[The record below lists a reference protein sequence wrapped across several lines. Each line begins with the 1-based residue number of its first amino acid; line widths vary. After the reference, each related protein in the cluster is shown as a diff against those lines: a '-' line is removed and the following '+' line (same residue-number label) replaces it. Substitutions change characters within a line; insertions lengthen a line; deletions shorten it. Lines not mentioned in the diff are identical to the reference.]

1 MVTSNV
7 FLLRYGNH
15 NMNLFCALSRWLLV
29 TILTVS
35 SVNAF
40 ADNRG
45 MIAVDRLKAHIEE
58 LFSQSGGEVGVA
70 VEHLETGSTFSIN
83 GNKSDWENLTSSL
96 KFAGLGNNII
106 FEILTSDNKY
116 KTIEIESDNIKE
128 LAR

>member
-1 MVTSNV
+1 
-7 FLLRYGNH
+7 
-15 NMNLFCALSRWLLV
+15 MNLFCALSRWLLV